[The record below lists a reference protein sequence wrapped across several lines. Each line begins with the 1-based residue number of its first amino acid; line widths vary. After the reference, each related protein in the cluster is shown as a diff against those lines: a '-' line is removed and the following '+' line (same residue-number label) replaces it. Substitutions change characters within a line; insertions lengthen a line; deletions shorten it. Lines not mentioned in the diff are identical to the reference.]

1 MVGTSMVGASAADGT
16 AVVLI
21 GHCDQR
27 RRASDHRAGREP
39 RAAGIEHSAHY
50 AAASAADSRPPAPSA
65 GSSLIGIDAAADCA

>member
-1 MVGTSMVGASAADGT
+1 MVGTSAAEGT

-21 GHCDQR
+21 GHRDQR

-50 AAASAADSRPPAPSA
+50 AAAAGGGQWAAGAERMDSR
-65 GSSLIGIDAAADCA
+65 